1 MKKRPFAISNILVT
15 TSTRFTVSLCNTIH
29 DALTL
34 LSFNPP
40 IAFHS
45 IHQEFFAWKHL
56 PHFILF
62 YCVQW
67 TMPNNWFM
75 FYSHSLWNWLFCACT
90 KSPRNICTHTQAI
103 ACADMD
109 DYNKHSKAQKKNP
122 SNGVIWFAYFII
134 ETQRYQSGGLFC
146 FSIVVVW
153 FDSVNREAI
162 ITTWFVSSK
171 LERL

>member
-1 MKKRPFAISNILVT
+1 MEKRPFAISNILVT

-109 DYNKHSKAQKKNP
+109 DYNKHLKAQKKP
-122 SNGVIWFAYFII
+122 IQWSHLIC
-134 ETQRYQSGGLFC
+134 LFHHWNSALPIRGTILFFYRC
-146 FSIVVVW
+146 CLIRFG
-153 FDSVNREAI
+153 
-162 ITTWFVSSK
+162 K
-171 LERL
+171 